1 MVSII
6 INKVIHFIKYLINC
20 HKIFY
25 SKQKN
30 ISLAIFLLM
39 IYSNSVNDDEEID
52 CMLVNIKLNLHDI
65 VQYHY
70 EE

>member
-1 MVSII
+1 
-6 INKVIHFIKYLINC
+6 
-20 HKIFY
+20 
-25 SKQKN
+25 
-30 ISLAIFLLM
+30 LM
-39 IYSNSVNDDEEID
+39 IYSNIVNDDEEID